1 MCTPDYRTGG
11 FTIFLDGFLSPSVAQ
26 EDEYKSSVCV
36 SLYSL
41 IYIYIIYI
49 KYIYHSQYPNNQSL
63 DANYFG
69 RNLSQFQ
76 LQTIKIPFPLKPH
89 ATFLLSAILSF
100 IKMEYK
106 NRKVSPCISHKI
118 NVC

>member
-63 DANYFG
+63 DANLLWKEFITVSIAD
-69 RNLSQFQ
+69 NKNPIPSQ
-76 LQTIKIPFPLKPH
+76 T
-89 ATFLLSAILSF
+89 
-100 IKMEYK
+100 
-106 NRKVSPCISHKI
+106 PCYISL
-118 NVC
+118 VCNSVIY